1 MLWRVLWIVGIVLF
15 VVGAAL
21 LVGSG
26 LLYWQGFSAVE
37 ERTDMVEEFSASG
50 LELEELRLGESR
62 VTGEGERGESVEVEA
77 KVVAGEEIGE
87 VYFPALEVGMP
98 VFHGVS
104 EDELVKGVGHVPGS
118 RLPGEGGNIVLS
130 GHRDTVFRRLGE
142 LKVGDK
148 VVVGFDGGE
157 YIYKVAR
164 TRVVDKEDT
173 SVVVPRPREVLTITT
188 CYPFRFIGSA
198 PERYV
203 VEAEFLGRMEDQG
216 VR

>member
-1 MLWRVLWIVGIVLF
+1 MLLHVIRICGIVLF

-21 LVGSG
+21 FVGSG
-26 LLYWQGFSAVE
+26 LLYWKGISAVE
-37 ERTDMVEEFSASG
+37 ERSDTVEEFSSSG
-50 LELEELRLGESR
+50 LEDLRLGESR
-62 VTGEGERGESVEVEA
+62 VAEEGEHGESVEVEA
-77 KVVAGEEIGE
+77 KVAVGEEIGE
-87 VYFPALEVGMP
+87 VYFPVLEVGMP

-118 RLPGEGGNIVLS
+118 RFPGEGGNIVLS

-148 VVVGFDGGE
+148 VVLGFDGGE

-164 TRVVDKEDT
+164 VRVVDKEDT
-173 SVVVPRPREVLTITT
+173 SVVVPRAREVLTITT

-203 VEAEFLGRMEDQG
+203 VEAEFLRRMEG
-216 VR
+216 ESR